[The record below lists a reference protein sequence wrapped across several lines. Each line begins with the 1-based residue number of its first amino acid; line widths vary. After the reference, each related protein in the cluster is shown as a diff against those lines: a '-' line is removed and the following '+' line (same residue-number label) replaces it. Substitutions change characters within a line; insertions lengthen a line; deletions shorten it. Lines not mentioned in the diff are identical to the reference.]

1 MLTKFFLF
9 STIIFS
15 TFTISESLYKF
26 DNAEDEKRFYSLIK
40 EIRCPK
46 CTSGSLASSNAPVSE
61 DIKSKI
67 IELIKEGKSDQE
79 IKQFLS
85 DRFGNQVLYNPG
97 FSKDTYFLWLAPALF
112 LILILLIF
120 FFRKRT

>member
-1 MLTKFFLF
+1 MLIRFFLLF
-9 STIIFS
+9 SMIFS
-15 TFTISESLYKF
+15 NLTISESLYKF

-67 IELIKEGKSDQE
+67 IELIKEGKSNQE
-79 IKQFLS
+79 IKEFLS
-85 DRFGNQVLYNPG
+85 DRFGNQILYNPG
-97 FSKDTYFLWLAPALF
+97 LNKDTYFLWFTPGLF
-112 LILILLIF
+112 LIIILLIF
-120 FFRKRT
+120 FFRKKI